1 MTQDPWSGQVE
12 ALGQF
17 IHTQRKLAKLSLRE
31 LAGLSD
37 ISNAYLSQLERGL
50 HQPSMRVVT
59 QVARAL
65 GMPPE
70 TLLTQAGLLDDDS
83 ESMTGPGRAPASAEA
98 AIRADPDLTD
108 ANREENLGLV
118 ECRAV
123 DPATWTNK
131 PAFDALRGY
140 LA

>member
-1 MTQDPWSGQVE
+1 VTQDPWSGQVE

-17 IHTQRKLAKLSLRE
+17 IHSQRKLAKLSLRE

-70 TLLTQAGLLDDDS
+70 TLLTQAGLLDDS
-83 ESMTGPGRAPASAEA
+83 EPASDARAAPESVSAEA
-98 AIRADPDLTD
+98 AIRADPNLTD
-108 ANREENLGLV
+108 AQREALL
-118 ECRAV
+118 AV
-123 DPATWTNK
+123 
-131 PAFDALRGY
+131 LRSFSER
-140 LA
+140 

>member
-17 IHTQRKLAKLSLRE
+17 IHAQRKLAKLSLRE

-70 TLLTQAGLLDDDS
+70 TLLTQAGLLDDS
-83 ESMTGPGRAPASAEA
+83 ESTTGPGPGPGPAPPSAEA

-108 ANREENLGLV
+108 AQREALL
-118 ECRAV
+118 AV
-123 DPATWTNK
+123 
-131 PAFDALRGY
+131 LRSFSER
-140 LA
+140 

>member
-1 MTQDPWSGQVE
+1 MAQDPWSGQVE

-65 GMPPE
+65 GIPPE
-70 TLLTQAGLLDDDS
+70 TLLAQAGLLDGV
-83 ESMTGPGRAPASAEA
+83 ERTPGGGSSREPGSAEA
-98 AIRADPDLTD
+98 AIRADPGLSE
-108 ANREENLGLV
+108 AQREALL
-118 ECRAV
+118 AV
-123 DPATWTNK
+123 
-131 PAFDALRGY
+131 LRSFSER
-140 LA
+140 

>member
-1 MTQDPWSGQVE
+1 VTQDPWSGQVE
-12 ALGQF
+12 ALGRF

-65 GMPPE
+65 GVPAE
-70 TLLTQAGLLDDDS
+70 TLLAQAGLLDDTPAAAAGDA
-83 ESMTGPGRAPASAEA
+83 GPGSPSAEA
-98 AIRADPDLTD
+98 AIRADPGLTE
-108 ANREENLGLV
+108 AQREALL
-118 ECRAV
+118 AV
-123 DPATWTNK
+123 
-131 PAFDALRGY
+131 LRSFSDR
-140 LA
+140 